1 MDQNLSFLMPLGDI
15 LQSLF
20 HMPASRFLAKCHWN
34 AFVMFDTCMFFL
46 SFIFR
51 CFAVWAMKS
60 NFRFNVLMLTLRLNV
75 KDMCQVG
82 IKCCLVILS
91 KVRIE
96 VSIRFKMEIVPFV
109 INNWFQKQRKQNKT
123 LECSSRLLEDS
134 SGTES
139 WSPTVT
145 ILLLTVPLLASS
157 LVSLSHLLTV
167 FPGVTSGINYL
178 YPIPYSRFTF
188 DGTHTNTALFSK
200 Q

>member
-1 MDQNLSFLMPLGDI
+1 MGRPEVPRSESPRSNLTPISWKQMDQNLSFLMPLGDI

-51 CFAVWAMKS
+51 CFVVWAMKS

-123 LECSSRLLEDS
+123 KHLSVPHV
-134 SGTES
+134 S
-139 WSPTVT
+139 WRTPVGPSPGH
-145 ILLLTVPLLASS
+145 P
-157 LVSLSHLLTV
+157 
-167 FPGVTSGINYL
+167 
-178 YPIPYSRFTF
+178 
-188 DGTHTNTALFSK
+188 